1 MKAGPFSI
9 SATWEN
15 RAYALSILLA
25 ILMVASLSWFYLD
38 TKQSYSQIHEDWQYC
53 QSLTRDIQQ
62 LQSQPAIADSQALA
76 IDTLSQ
82 IIEKSCLDAN
92 IPLQSIV
99 RIVPQPSQ
107 RQGDSVYLEKPTQ
120 ILLREV
126 TTKQFTTLLHQLT
139 GFSNRLQI
147 KYLRINTPRNDTDHE
162 LWDVETTISYLIY
175 QPRES
180 DTISSTSNR
189 DNLP

>member
-38 TKQSYSQIHEDWQYC
+38 TKQSYSLIHEDWQDC

-126 TTKQFTTLLHQLT
+126 TTNQFTTLLHQLT
-139 GFSNRLQI
+139 GFGNRLQI
-147 KYLRINTPRNDTDHE
+147 KHLRINTPRNDTDHE